1 MGLADQIAR
10 NRRNNRQK
18 ITVQSWGEDGGS
30 AHIFATP
37 VTAGDLDRL
46 QRKHK
51 DFLSNMTIAG
61 MVDLIIMKAEVED
74 GSKAFTRHRASGKKL
89 KDDPLRFNIL
99 FLADRLHKTQ
109 SEIEE
114 LTLTELNEWT
124 AYIRMTTNGR

>member
-74 GSKAFTRHRASGKKL
+74 GSKAFTIEDRPVLMREEIGVIADIAGKM
-89 KDDPLRFNIL
+89 F
-99 FLADRLHKTQ
+99 ADVQDIGQAEK
-109 SEIEE
+109 
-114 LTLTELNEWT
+114 N
-124 AYIRMTTNGR
+124 